1 MKDAWFKYKGIQ
13 NARRIYH
20 VKIKI
25 KSIKIVIHLSNK
37 QFCLWQ
43 YENVQFGGDFKFN
56 TWCQSNLFGM
66 HDYKDFIFY

>member
-43 YENVQFGGDFKFN
+43 YENVQFGDAFKFN
-56 TWCQSNLFGM
+56 T
-66 HDYKDFIFY
+66 